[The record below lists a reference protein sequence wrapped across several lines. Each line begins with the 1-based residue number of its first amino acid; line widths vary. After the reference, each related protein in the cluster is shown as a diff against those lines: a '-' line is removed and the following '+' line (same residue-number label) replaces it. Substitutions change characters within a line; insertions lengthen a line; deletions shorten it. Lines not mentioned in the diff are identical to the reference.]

1 MNWFDKSY
9 KSSSLFTFFFLEHDG
24 AKHCFPSVANAN
36 IFYVELFSFYWK
48 IFKLAFHLHFIAW
61 LCEFFL
67 LSLHYFFAFYFCWK
81 SMVYGYILE
90 VTLHFQMNMSKIL
103 IVFSYIFKKNEILTW
118 NQLYN
123 IKYISNNV
131 FIIFVWTKEC
141 DFILTISWFRQQ
153 CYCVGYALLFWCV
166 VSFVYMRVRHFYCN
180 FFFKV
185 CKWLIH
191 SLCIISM
198 HRPLVISLDKEMFHW
213 YFFWTGFQGYGAL
226 FLFQTGNTSPL
237 TSRFGQTVVHLY
249 LL

>member
-1 MNWFDKSY
+1 M
-9 KSSSLFTFFFLEHDG
+9 
-24 AKHCFPSVANAN
+24 
-36 IFYVELFSFYWK
+36 
-48 IFKLAFHLHFIAW
+48 
-61 LCEFFL
+61 
-67 LSLHYFFAFYFCWK
+67 
-81 SMVYGYILE
+81 
-90 VTLHFQMNMSKIL
+90 
-103 IVFSYIFKKNEILTW
+103 
-118 NQLYN
+118 YN

-141 DFILTISWFRQQ
+141 DFILISWFRQQ

-213 YFFWTGFQGYGAL
+213 YFFLDWFPRIRGIISVSNWQHISPDQQIWTDCCTPILIVKTHTAISLLCYVIIFSKIPNLLVVAL
-226 FLFQTGNTSPL
+226 I
-237 TSRFGQTVVHLY
+237 
-249 LL
+249 

>member
-1 MNWFDKSY
+1 MTLWIFFVEFT
-9 KSSSLFTFFFLEHDG
+9 LFLCFL
-24 AKHCFPSVANAN
+24 
-36 IFYVELFSFYWK
+36 
-48 IFKLAFHLHFIAW
+48 
-61 LCEFFL
+61 FL
-67 LSLHYFFAFYFCWK
+67 LKKHGIWVYFGGNFAFSNEYVKNLNC
-81 SMVYGYILE
+81 
-90 VTLHFQMNMSKIL
+90 IL
-103 IVFSYIFKKNEILTW
+103 IYFLKNEILTW

-213 YFFWTGFQGYGAL
+213 YFFWTGFQGYRAL
-226 FLFQTGNTSPL
+226 SLFQTGNTSPL

>member
-1 MNWFDKSY
+1 M
-9 KSSSLFTFFFLEHDG
+9 
-24 AKHCFPSVANAN
+24 
-36 IFYVELFSFYWK
+36 
-48 IFKLAFHLHFIAW
+48 
-61 LCEFFL
+61 
-67 LSLHYFFAFYFCWK
+67 
-81 SMVYGYILE
+81 
-90 VTLHFQMNMSKIL
+90 
-103 IVFSYIFKKNEILTW
+103 
-118 NQLYN
+118 YN

-191 SLCIISM
+191 LLCIISM
-198 HRPLVISLDKEMFHW
+198 HRPLVISLDKEMFLW
-213 YFFWTGFQGYGAL
+213 YFFWTGFQGYRAL
-226 FLFQTGNTSPL
+226 SLFQTGNTSPL

-249 LL
+249 FCKNTYCYFIVVLCNYFF

>member
-1 MNWFDKSY
+1 MTLWIFFVEFT
-9 KSSSLFTFFFLEHDG
+9 LFLCFL
-24 AKHCFPSVANAN
+24 
-36 IFYVELFSFYWK
+36 
-48 IFKLAFHLHFIAW
+48 
-61 LCEFFL
+61 FL
-67 LSLHYFFAFYFCWK
+67 LKKHGIWVYFGGNFAFSNEYVKNLNC
-81 SMVYGYILE
+81 
-90 VTLHFQMNMSKIL
+90 IL
-103 IVFSYIFKKNEILTW
+103 IYFLKNEILTW

-198 HRPLVISLDKEMFHW
+198 HRPLVISLDKEMFLW
-213 YFFWTGFQGYGAL
+213 YFFWTGFQGYRAL
-226 FLFQTGNTSPL
+226 SLFQTGNTSPL

-249 LL
+249 FCKNTYCYFIVVLCNYFF

>member
-1 MNWFDKSY
+1 M
-9 KSSSLFTFFFLEHDG
+9 
-24 AKHCFPSVANAN
+24 
-36 IFYVELFSFYWK
+36 
-48 IFKLAFHLHFIAW
+48 
-61 LCEFFL
+61 
-67 LSLHYFFAFYFCWK
+67 
-81 SMVYGYILE
+81 
-90 VTLHFQMNMSKIL
+90 
-103 IVFSYIFKKNEILTW
+103 
-118 NQLYN
+118 YN

-153 CYCVGYALLFWCV
+153 CYCLGYALLFWCV

-180 FFFKV
+180 FFLKV
-185 CKWLIH
+185 YKWLIH

-226 FLFQTGNTSPL
+226 SLFQTGNTSPL

-249 LL
+249 FCKNTYCYFIVVLCNCFF

>member
-1 MNWFDKSY
+1 MTRSY
-9 KSSSLFTFFFLEHDG
+9 KYSSLFTFFFLEHDC

>member
-1 MNWFDKSY
+1 MTLWIFFVEFT
-9 KSSSLFTFFFLEHDG
+9 LFLCFLFLLK
-24 AKHCFPSVANAN
+24 KHGIWVYFGGN
-36 IFYVELFSFYWK
+36 
-48 IFKLAFHLHFIAW
+48 LAFSNEYVKNLN
-61 LCEFFL
+61 C
-67 LSLHYFFAFYFCWK
+67 
-81 SMVYGYILE
+81 
-90 VTLHFQMNMSKIL
+90 IL
-103 IVFSYIFKKNEILTW
+103 IYFLKNEILTW

-226 FLFQTGNTSPL
+226 SLFQTGNTSPL

>member
-1 MNWFDKSY
+1 M
-9 KSSSLFTFFFLEHDG
+9 
-24 AKHCFPSVANAN
+24 
-36 IFYVELFSFYWK
+36 
-48 IFKLAFHLHFIAW
+48 
-61 LCEFFL
+61 
-67 LSLHYFFAFYFCWK
+67 
-81 SMVYGYILE
+81 
-90 VTLHFQMNMSKIL
+90 
-103 IVFSYIFKKNEILTW
+103 
-118 NQLYN
+118 YN

-213 YFFWTGFQGYGAL
+213 YFFGLVSKDTGHYFCFKLATHLPWPADLDRLLY
-226 FLFQTGNTSPL
+226 TYTYCKNTYCY
-237 TSRFGQTVVHLY
+237 FIVVLCNY
-249 LL
+249 FF